1 MDTQAAPAIRAAGLK
16 KTYAGG
22 VKALDGLSFAVSS
35 GTVYALLGPNGAGKS
50 TSVKILTTLTKADA
64 GEAVVA
70 GLDVAR
76 RAADVRRV
84 IGCVAQKSGVDANA
98 TGREN
103 LRLQGRFYGM
113 RGVELER
120 RIDELLARFRL
131 AESADKISRT
141 FSGGMQRKLDIAMG
155 LIHRPAVLF
164 LDEPT
169 TGLDPE
175 ARSSLWNEISSLA
188 GQHGITILL
197 TTHYLEEADKL
208 ADRVGI
214 VDRGR
219 LVAEGTPEG
228 LKSELQGDAV
238 QVEFSE
244 PQNEAS
250 VRAALERVA
259 GIREIV
265 VETQAVHARAQHGA
279 SAAPAILSALDQ
291 AGLRAMAVR
300 IARPSLDDVY
310 LHYTGRSFQ
319 EADAQQPMAGGKR

>member
-1 MDTQAAPAIRAAGLK
+1 MDTQVAPAIRAEGLK

-22 VKALDGLSFAVSS
+22 VKALDGLSFAVAP

-50 TSVKILTTLTKADA
+50 TTVKILTTLTKADA
-64 GEAVVA
+64 GEADVA
-70 GLDVAR
+70 GLDVTR
-76 RAADVRRV
+76 RAAEVRRV
-84 IGCVAQKSGVDANA
+84 IGCVAQKPGVDANA

-113 RGVELER
+113 RGAELER

-175 ARSSLWNEISSLA
+175 ARSSLWNEIASLA

-208 ADRVGI
+208 AGRVGI

-219 LVAEGTPEG
+219 LVAEGTPEA

-244 PQNEAS
+244 PQKEAS
-250 VRAALERVA
+250 VRTALERVA

-265 VETQAVHARAQHGA
+265 VEPQAVHARAQHGA

-291 AGLRAMAVR
+291 AGLPAMAVR

-319 EADAQQPMAGGKR
+319 EADAQQPIAGGKR

>member
-1 MDTQAAPAIRAAGLK
+1 MDTQASPAIRAAGLK

-22 VKALDGLSFAVSS
+22 VKALDGLSFAVAP

-50 TSVKILTTLTKADA
+50 TTVKILTTLTKADA

-113 RGVELER
+113 RGAALEQ

-319 EADAQQPMAGGKR
+319 EADAQQPLSEGKR

>member
-1 MDTQAAPAIRAAGLK
+1 MDTQAAPAIRVEGLR

-22 VKALDGLSFAVSS
+22 VKALDGLTFAVAPGS
-35 GTVYALLGPNGAGKS
+35 VYALLGPNGAGKS
-50 TSVKILTTLTKADA
+50 TTVKILTTLSAADA
-64 GEAVVA
+64 GSAEVA

-76 RAADVRRV
+76 RAAQVRRV

-131 AESADKISRT
+131 SEAADKIART

-175 ARSSLWNEISSLA
+175 ARAGLWNEIASLA
-188 GQHGITILL
+188 GQSGITILL

-208 ADRVGI
+208 AGRVGI

-228 LKSELQGDAV
+228 LKSELRGDAV

-244 PQNEAS
+244 PREEAE
-250 VRAALERVA
+250 VRAALDRVE

-265 VETQAVHARAQHGA
+265 VETKAVHARAQHGA

-291 AGLRAMAVR
+291 AGIPAMSVR
-300 IARPSLDDVY
+300 IARPALDAVY
-310 LHYTGRSFQ
+310 LHHPGRSFR
-319 EADAQQPMAGGKR
+319 EADAQQAPRGARR

>member
-319 EADAQQPMAGGKR
+319 EADAQQPLSEGKR

>member
-1 MDTQAAPAIRAAGLK
+1 MNSQAAPTIRAEGLK

-22 VKALDGLSFAVSS
+22 VKALDNLSFAVAP

-50 TSVKILTTLTKADA
+50 TTVKILTTLTKADA
-64 GEAVVA
+64 GAAEVA
-70 GLDVAR
+70 GLDVIR
-76 RAADVRRV
+76 RAAEVRRV

-113 RGVELER
+113 HGAELER

-131 AESADKISRT
+131 AEAADKISRT

-175 ARSSLWNEISSLA
+175 ARSSLWNEIASLA
-188 GQHGITILL
+188 GQSGITILL

-250 VRAALERVA
+250 VRAVLERVA

-265 VETQAVHARAQHGA
+265 VETQGVHARAQHGA

-291 AGLRAMAVR
+291 AGLRATAVR

-319 EADAQQPMAGGKR
+319 EADAEQPSVGGRR

>member
-1 MDTQAAPAIRAAGLK
+1 MESQAVAAIRAEGLK
-16 KTYAGG
+16 KTYPGG
-22 VKALDGLSFAVSS
+22 VKALDGLSFAVAP

-50 TSVKILTTLTKADA
+50 TAVKVLTTLTQADA

-70 GLDVAR
+70 GLDVR
-76 RAADVRRV
+76 RRGAEVRRV

-175 ARSSLWNEISSLA
+175 ARSSLWNEISWLA
-188 GQHGITILL
+188 GESGITILL

-208 ADRVGI
+208 AGRVGI

-238 QVEFSE
+238 QVEFGE
-244 PQNEAS
+244 PQKEAA

-259 GIREIV
+259 GIGEIV
-265 VETQAVHARAQHGA
+265 VESQAVHARAQHGA

-319 EADAQQPMAGGKR
+319 EADAQLPMAGGKR